1 MNFSLKLV
9 VIIATCL
16 TSAFTYAQTY
26 PNRPVKLIV
35 PLTPGSGV
43 DIVAR
48 ILAKNLSETW
58 KQPVVVENRPGAGGL
73 IGTSAVVNAD
83 PDGYT
88 LLVQS
93 ASYAAN
99 PAIYKKL
106 PYDPAKSLIDV
117 SLLGITPYLMS
128 TSPSGPYRTL
138 KDLVIAAKEKP
149 GEIPFAS
156 AGIGSSTHLVAE
168 YFNQVAGIKMTHVP
182 YKGGPDAI
190 QDLIAN
196 RVAYF
201 MIAFD
206 TAINQVNAG
215 KLRALGVTT
224 SSRSDAATNI
234 PSIAEQGYPSFEMSL
249 WFGLW
254 APSGTPSGII
264 QKINTDVNL
273 ALQDREVMTAY
284 SKAGIQSKKMSPEEF
299 RKFVLSE
306 ISQYQKIVAS
316 AKIEQQ

>member
-1 MNFSLKLV
+1 MKFSLKQIIFIALCAASTLV
-9 VIIATCL
+9 H
-16 TSAFTYAQTY
+16 AQTY

-48 ILAKNLSETW
+48 ILAKNLSDTW
-58 KQPVVVENRPGAGGL
+58 KQPVIVENRPGAGGL
-73 IGTSAVVNAD
+73 IGTSLVVNAD

-106 PYDPAKSLIDV
+106 PYDPTKSLIDV
-117 SLLGITPYLMS
+117 NLLGITPYLMS
-128 TSPSGPYRTL
+128 TSPTGPYTSL

-182 YKGGPDAI
+182 YKGGPDAM
-190 QDLIAN
+190 QDLISN

-215 KLRALGVTT
+215 KLKALGVTT
-224 SSRSDAATNI
+224 STRSDVANNI
-234 PSIAEQGYPSFEMSL
+234 PSIAEQGYPGFDMSL

-254 APSGTPSGII
+254 APSGTPPQII
-264 QKINTDVNL
+264 RKINIDVNL
-273 ALQDREVMTAY
+273 ALRDREVIAAY
-284 SKAGIQSKKMSPEEF
+284 SKAGIQSRQMSPEEF
-299 RKFVLSE
+299 RKFVLTE
-306 ISQYQKIVAS
+306 IAQYQKIVAS

>member
-1 MNFSLKLV
+1 MKFSLKR
-9 VIIATCL
+9 IIFIAICSVSTF
-16 TSAFTYAQTY
+16 AHAQTY

-73 IGTSAVVNAD
+73 IGTGAVVNSD

-106 PYDPAKSLIDV
+106 PYDPTKSLIDV

-128 TSPSGPYRTL
+128 TSPAGPYASL

-182 YKGGPDAI
+182 YKGGPDAM
-190 QDLIAN
+190 QDLIGN

-224 SSRSDAATNI
+224 SARSDAANNI
-234 PSIAEQGYPSFEMSL
+234 PSIAEQGYPGFDMSL

-254 APSGTPSGII
+254 APSGTPSAII
-264 QKINTDVNL
+264 RKINNDVNL
-273 ALQDREVMTAY
+273 ALGDREVMTAY
-284 SKAGIQSKKMSPEEF
+284 AKAGIQSKQMSPEEF
-299 RKFVLSE
+299 RKFVLAE
-306 ISQYQKIVAS
+306 IMQYQKIVVS

>member
-16 TSAFTYAQTY
+16 TSPFTYAQTY

-264 QKINTDVNL
+264 QKINADINL

>member
-1 MNFSLKLV
+1 MNFSLKHL
-9 VIIATCL
+9 IIIGICSL
-16 TSAFTYAQTY
+16 SAFVHAQTY

-58 KQPVVVENRPGAGGL
+58 KQPVIVENRPGAGGL

-106 PYDPAKSLIDV
+106 PYGSKKSLIDV

-128 TSPSGPYRTL
+128 TSPAGPYTSL
-138 KDLVIAAKEKP
+138 KDLVIAAKERP
-149 GEIPFAS
+149 GELAFAS

-182 YKGGPDAI
+182 YKGGPEAI

-224 SSRSDAATNI
+224 AARSEVAATI
-234 PSIAEQGYPSFEMSL
+234 PSIAEQGYPGFDMSL

-254 APSGTPSGII
+254 APNGTSSAIVR
-264 QKINTDVNL
+264 KINADVNL
-273 ALQDREVMTAY
+273 ALQDREVITAY
-284 SKAGIQSKKMSPEEF
+284 TKAGIQSKQMSPEEF

-306 ISQYQKIVAS
+306 IAQYQKIVSS

>member
-1 MNFSLKLV
+1 MKFSLKQIIFIALCAVSTLV
-9 VIIATCL
+9 H
-16 TSAFTYAQTY
+16 AQTY

-48 ILAKNLSETW
+48 ILAKNLSDTW
-58 KQPVVVENRPGAGGL
+58 KQPVIVENRPGAGGL
-73 IGTSAVVNAD
+73 IGTSLVVNAD

-106 PYDPAKSLIDV
+106 PYDPTKSLIDV
-117 SLLGITPYLMS
+117 NLLGITPYLMS
-128 TSPSGPYRTL
+128 TSPTGPYTSL

-182 YKGGPDAI
+182 YKGGPDAM
-190 QDLIAN
+190 QDLISN

-215 KLRALGVTT
+215 KLKALGVTT
-224 SSRSDAATNI
+224 STRSDVANNI
-234 PSIAEQGYPSFEMSL
+234 PSIAEQGYPGFDMSL

-254 APSGTPSGII
+254 APSGTPSQII
-264 QKINTDVNL
+264 RKINIDVNL
-273 ALQDREVMTAY
+273 ALRDREVIAAY
-284 SKAGIQSKKMSPEEF
+284 SKAGIQSRQMSPEEF
-299 RKFVLSE
+299 RKFVLTE
-306 ISQYQKIVAS
+306 IAQYQKIVAS